1 MKKIAVFLGAFG
13 FLLMIGAAG
22 GADTTSLGVTV
33 LCEVVGILLLFASER
48 IYTSKIKL
56 RTFKKSACRAR
67 PQKTAAHQKQQTPVC
82 RGNGFAD
89 META

>member
-22 GADTTSLGVTV
+22 GADGSSFGVTV
-33 LCEVVGILLLFASER
+33 LCEAIGITLLLASER

-56 RTFKKSACRAR
+56 RAFRKSACRTR
-67 PQKTAAHQKQQTPVC
+67 QQKTAARQKQQTPVC
-82 RGNGFAD
+82 RSGLAD

>member
-22 GADTTSLGVTV
+22 GADGSSFGVTV

-67 PQKTAAHQKQQTPVC
+67 QQKTAARQKQQTPIC
-82 RGNGFAD
+82 RSGLAD

>member
-1 MKKIAVFLGAFG
+1 MKKTAVLLGAFG
-13 FLLMIGAAG
+13 FLLMIGSAG

-56 RTFKKSACRAR
+56 RAFRKSACRTR
-67 PQKTAAHQKQQTPVC
+67 QQKTAARQKQQTPVC
-82 RGNGFAD
+82 HSSGLAD

>member
-1 MKKIAVFLGAFG
+1 MKKIAVCLGAFG
-13 FLLMIGAAG
+13 FLLTVGAAG

-33 LCEVVGILLLFASER
+33 LCEAIGITLLFASER

-56 RTFKKSACRAR
+56 RAFRKSACRTR
-67 PQKTAAHQKQQTPVC
+67 QQKTAARQKPQTPVC
-82 RGNGFAD
+82 RSSGLAD

>member
-1 MKKIAVFLGAFG
+1 MKKTAVFLGAFG
-13 FLLMIGAAG
+13 FLLMVGAAG
-22 GADTTSLGVTV
+22 GTDTTSLGVTV
-33 LCEVVGILLLFASER
+33 LCEVVGITLLFASER

-67 PQKTAAHQKQQTPVC
+67 QQKTAAHQKQQTPV
-82 RGNGFAD
+82 

>member
-22 GADTTSLGVTV
+22 GADGSSFGVTV

-48 IYTSKIKL
+48 LYTSKIKL

-67 PQKTAAHQKQQTPVC
+67 QQKTAARQKQQTPIC
-82 RGNGFAD
+82 RSGLAD

>member
-1 MKKIAVFLGAFG
+1 MKKTAVLLGAFG
-13 FLLMIGAAG
+13 FLLMVGAAG
-22 GADTTSLGVTV
+22 GTDTTSLGVTV

-67 PQKTAAHQKQQTPVC
+67 QQKTAAHQKQQTPVC
-82 RGNGFAD
+82 RSGLAD

>member
-1 MKKIAVFLGAFG
+1 MKKTAVLLGAFG
-13 FLLMIGAAG
+13 FLLMVGAAG

-67 PQKTAAHQKQQTPVC
+67 QQKTAAHQKQQTPIC
-82 RGNGFAD
+82 RSGLAD

>member
-22 GADTTSLGVTV
+22 GADGSSFGVTV

-48 IYTSKIKL
+48 LYTSKIKL

-67 PQKTAAHQKQQTPVC
+67 QQKTAARQKQQTPIC
-82 RGNGFAD
+82 RSGFAD

>member
-13 FLLMIGAAG
+13 FLLMVGAAG

-33 LCEVVGILLLFASER
+33 LCEAIGITLLFASER

-56 RTFKKSACRAR
+56 RAFRKSACRTR
-67 PQKTAAHQKQQTPVC
+67 QQKTAARQKQKTPVC
-82 RGNGFAD
+82 RSSGLAD

>member
-1 MKKIAVFLGAFG
+1 MKKTAVLLGAFG
-13 FLLMIGAAG
+13 FLLMVGAAG
-22 GADTTSLGVTV
+22 GADGSSFGVTV
-33 LCEVVGILLLFASER
+33 LCEAIGILLLFASER

-67 PQKTAAHQKQQTPVC
+67 PPKTAAHQKQQTPVC
-82 RGNGFAD
+82 RSGLAD

>member
-13 FLLMIGAAG
+13 FLLMVGAAG

-67 PQKTAAHQKQQTPVC
+67 QQKTAAHQKQQTPIC
-82 RGNGFAD
+82 RSGLAD

>member
-22 GADTTSLGVTV
+22 GADGSSFGVTV
-33 LCEVVGILLLFASER
+33 LCEAIGITLLFASER

-56 RTFKKSACRAR
+56 RAFRKSACRTQQ
-67 PQKTAAHQKQQTPVC
+67 QKTAARQKQQTPVC
-82 RGNGFAD
+82 RSSGLAD
-89 META
+89 VETA

>member
-13 FLLMIGAAG
+13 FLLMIGATG
-22 GADTTSLGVTV
+22 GADGSSFGVTV

-82 RGNGFAD
+82 RSGLAD

>member
-13 FLLMIGAAG
+13 FLLMVGAAG

-82 RGNGFAD
+82 RSGLAD

>member
-1 MKKIAVFLGAFG
+1 MKKTAVLLGAFG
-13 FLLMIGAAG
+13 FLLMVGAAG

-56 RTFKKSACRAR
+56 RAFKKSACRTR

-82 RGNGFAD
+82 RSGLAD

>member
-1 MKKIAVFLGAFG
+1 MKKTAVLLGAFG
-13 FLLMIGAAG
+13 FLLMVGAAG

-82 RGNGFAD
+82 RSSGLAD

>member
-22 GADTTSLGVTV
+22 GADGSSFGVTV
-33 LCEVVGILLLFASER
+33 LCEAIGITLLFASER

-56 RTFKKSACRAR
+56 RAFRKSACRTQQ
-67 PQKTAAHQKQQTPVC
+67 QKTAARQKQQTPVC
-82 RGNGFAD
+82 RSGLAD

>member
-22 GADTTSLGVTV
+22 GADGSSFGVTV
-33 LCEVVGILLLFASER
+33 LCEAIGITLLFASER

-56 RTFKKSACRAR
+56 RAFKKSACRAR

-82 RGNGFAD
+82 RSGLAD

>member
-56 RTFKKSACRAR
+56 RAFKKSACRAR

-82 RGNGFAD
+82 RSSGLAD

>member
-22 GADTTSLGVTV
+22 GADGSSFGVTV
-33 LCEVVGILLLFASER
+33 LCEAIGITLLLASER
-48 IYTSKIKL
+48 LYTSKIRL
-56 RTFKKSACRAR
+56 RAFKKSACRAR

-82 RGNGFAD
+82 RSGLAD

>member
-1 MKKIAVFLGAFG
+1 MKKTAVLLGAFG
-13 FLLMIGAAG
+13 FLLMVGAAG
-22 GADTTSLGVTV
+22 GADGSSFGVTV

-56 RTFKKSACRAR
+56 RAFKKSACRAR
-67 PQKTAAHQKQQTPVC
+67 PQKAAAHQKQQTPVC
-82 RGNGFAD
+82 RSGLAD

>member
-1 MKKIAVFLGAFG
+1 MKKTAVLLGAFG
-13 FLLMIGAAG
+13 FLLMVGAAG

-56 RTFKKSACRAR
+56 RAFKKSACRAR
-67 PQKTAAHQKQQTPVC
+67 QQKTAAHQKQQTPVC
-82 RGNGFAD
+82 RSGLAD

>member
-22 GADTTSLGVTV
+22 GADGSSFGVTV
-33 LCEVVGILLLFASER
+33 LCEAIGITLLLASER
-48 IYTSKIKL
+48 LYTSKIKL
-56 RTFKKSACRAR
+56 RAFKKSACRAR

-82 RGNGFAD
+82 RSGLAD

>member
-22 GADTTSLGVTV
+22 GADGSSFGVTV
-33 LCEVVGILLLFASER
+33 LCEAIGILLLLASER
-48 IYTSKIKL
+48 LYTSKIKL
-56 RTFKKSACRAR
+56 RAFRKSACRTR
-67 PQKTAAHQKQQTPVC
+67 QQKTAARQKQQTPVC
-82 RGNGFAD
+82 RSSGLAD

>member
-1 MKKIAVFLGAFG
+1 MKKIAVLLGAFG

-22 GADTTSLGVTV
+22 GADGSSFGVTV
-33 LCEVVGILLLFASER
+33 LCEAIGITLLFASER

-56 RTFKKSACRAR
+56 RAFRKSACRAR
-67 PQKTAAHQKQQTPVC
+67 PQKAAAHQKQQTPVC
-82 RGNGFAD
+82 RSGLAD

>member
-22 GADTTSLGVTV
+22 GADGSSFGVTV

-56 RTFKKSACRAR
+56 RAFRKSACRTR
-67 PQKTAAHQKQQTPVC
+67 QQKTAARQKQQTPVC
-82 RGNGFAD
+82 RSSGLAD

>member
-1 MKKIAVFLGAFG
+1 MKKTAVLLGAFG
-13 FLLMIGAAG
+13 FLLMVGAAG

-82 RGNGFAD
+82 RSGLAD

>member
-1 MKKIAVFLGAFG
+1 MKKTAVLLGAFG
-13 FLLMIGAAG
+13 FLLMVGAAG

-56 RTFKKSACRAR
+56 RAFKKSACRAR
-67 PQKTAAHQKQQTPVC
+67 QQKTAAQQKQQTPIC
-82 RGNGFAD
+82 RSGLAD

>member
-1 MKKIAVFLGAFG
+1 MKKTAVLLGAFG
-13 FLLMIGAAG
+13 FLLMVGAAG

-67 PQKTAAHQKQQTPVC
+67 QQKTAAHQKQQTPVC
-82 RGNGFAD
+82 RSGLAD

>member
-22 GADTTSLGVTV
+22 GADGSSFGVTV

-48 IYTSKIKL
+48 LYTSKIKL

-67 PQKTAAHQKQQTPVC
+67 QQKTAARQKQQTPIC
-82 RGNGFAD
+82 RSSGLAD
-89 META
+89 VETA